1 MIEAK
6 NLINLLGALGFEKA
20 EGGEVYSRNFGESE
34 LKVDVGK
41 KKFLYGEAGIVAN
54 FGTTSNFSD
63 NENFVV
69 FECVCRLLEKGY
81 KAEDLELEPLW
92 KLGHEQKS
100 GRADILI
107 SKTQEDGEKEPLV
120 IIECKTFGVAFDEE
134 LKNLK
139 TDGGQ
144 LFSYWQQ
151 VMSLDFFY
159 NLLYC
164 VKYNK
169 KI

>member
-1 MIEAK
+1 MISSE
-6 NLINLLGALGFEKA
+6 NFIDLLAALHFTKESDA
-20 EGGEVYSRNFGESE
+20 QIYFREFGNCT
-34 LKVDVGK
+34 LKVDFEK
-41 KKFLYGEAGIVAN
+41 KAFLYKDAGIVAN
-54 FGTTSNFSD
+54 FETTSNFSD

-81 KAEDLELEPLW
+81 SPTDLELEPLW

-107 SKTQEDGEKEPLV
+107 SKTKSNGEKEPLV
-120 IIECKTFGVAFDEE
+120 IIECKTFGAAFDEE
-134 LKNLK
+134 LKNSK

-151 VMSLDFFY
+151 VTSLKW
-159 NLLYC
+159 LCL
-164 VKYNK
+164 
-169 KI
+169 